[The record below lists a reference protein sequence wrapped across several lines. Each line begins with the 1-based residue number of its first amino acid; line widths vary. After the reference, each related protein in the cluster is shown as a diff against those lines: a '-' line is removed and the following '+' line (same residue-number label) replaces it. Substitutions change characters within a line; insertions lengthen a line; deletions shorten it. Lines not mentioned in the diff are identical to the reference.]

1 MTGPVVIAD
10 EITATGYRL
19 AGARA
24 LVPEDSS
31 LSRIF
36 DEACEESTVLLI
48 TAELAAQLPRGKL
61 EQALLA
67 TRPLVVVIPDAGR
80 RGPPPDIAR
89 ALRAALGVEA

>member
-1 MTGPVVIAD
+1 
-10 EITATGYRL
+10 
-19 AGARA
+19 
-24 LVPEDSS
+24 
-31 LSRIF
+31 
-36 DEACEESTVLLI
+36 VLLI

-80 RGPPPDIAR
+80 RVPPPDIAR